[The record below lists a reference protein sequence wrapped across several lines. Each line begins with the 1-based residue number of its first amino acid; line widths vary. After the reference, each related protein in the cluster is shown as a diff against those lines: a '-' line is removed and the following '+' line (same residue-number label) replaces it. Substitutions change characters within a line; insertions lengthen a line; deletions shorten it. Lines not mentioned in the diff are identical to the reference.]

1 MNGNNRSQVQRA
13 RSAHQLCSLWDSD
26 FVRSAY
32 LTLLGRE
39 ADLEG
44 ERLFTAQLRSGVA
57 KTQIILA
64 LRSSAEAR
72 TTPVEL
78 PGLRR
83 RLTMARLFK
92 LPFVAR
98 LAIPWAGEYSN
109 SRGAR
114 ARRRLENDVARLRRD
129 SEVTAT
135 FVARLS
141 ERVERLMARMNEL
154 ESARRINSM
163 GRKSVLTVEHILD
176 LAE

>member
-1 MNGNNRSQVQRA
+1 
-13 RSAHQLCSLWDSD
+13 
-26 FVRSAY
+26 
-32 LTLLGRE
+32 
-39 ADLEG
+39 
-44 ERLFTAQLRSGVA
+44 
-57 KTQIILA
+57 
-64 LRSSAEAR
+64 
-72 TTPVEL
+72 
-78 PGLRR
+78 
-83 RLTMARLFK
+83 MARLFN

-98 LAIPWAGEYSN
+98 LAVPLAGEYSN

-114 ARRRLENDVARLRRD
+114 ARRRLENDVARHRRD

-163 GRKSVLTVEHILD
+163 RRKSVLTVEHILD